1 MGSQYYLP
9 KPPPPSS
16 LLHMPSP
23 SLQDVQPIPTATLP
37 SSSAQEPTH
46 KSPTPIQ
53 PQYSVPYPYPF
64 TKQHARLRVQ
74 QFNIGTPPDMEDDAA
89 RRRLNLVTH
98 RDIPAL
104 PKVEAIFGV
113 TLRPVVKPP
122 PAQTKSSKSASKAL
136 PLARQEEE
144 TPMDSRFSSLFE
156 GPNAFQSIPKLAP
169 HPPPPLATTNP
180 SRGAPKAPSQSSG
193 GGLLLQP
200 TRRILWRNK
209 CLRRNKNHPSARRG
223 RHLNQEGRG
232 RALPPLLWSSSL
244 RWSQMLPGTVSHPRA
259 HPRARQGRR
268 QRLLDGM
275 E

>member
-1 MGSQYYLP
+1 MDKPTSQ
-9 KPPPPSS
+9 
-16 LLHMPSP
+16 SP
-23 SLQDVQPIPTATLP
+23 TDVQPIFAATLP
-37 SSSAQEPTH
+37 SSFAQEPTH

-64 TKQHARLRVQ
+64 TKQQARPRVQ
-74 QFNIGTPPDMEDDAA
+74 QFNIGTPPDMEDDEA
-89 RRRLNLVTH
+89 RRRSNLVTH
-98 RDIPAL
+98 QDIQAL
-104 PKVEAIFGV
+104 PKAEAIFGV

-122 PAQTKSSKSASKAL
+122 PVPNKSSKSASKAL
-136 PLARQEEE
+136 PLSRQEEE
-144 TPMDSRFSSLFE
+144 TPTDSRFSSLFE

-180 SRGAPKAPSQSSG
+180 SRGAPKAPSQSSRG
-193 GGLLLQP
+193 RSPPPARQEDIMEEQMP
-200 TRRILWRNK
+200 SAKT
-209 CLRRNKNHPSARRG
+209 NHPSARRG

-232 RALPPLLWSSSL
+232 RALPPLLRSNSL

-275 E
+275 EYYLP